1 MGTSKTLT
9 TEEKMLLNG
18 YRLQIIGA
26 EDAVLSLRKMS
37 EEIGRSRDW
46 LDKHLRELLKTEEE
60 RKKYEEFKI
69 ESKVRRPGDKYFD
82 KEERI
87 AIIDV
92 AKKYISGDISLNQS
106 AKMLEKLLGSEENIT
121 RKTVKNV
128 FKRAILDEYIGT
140 QEELLN
146 ELSNKKRET
155 IDRISFGKLQEKDKK
170 RVIFERFQKK
180 NSKNNR
186 YNYSD
191 SNIRKKYEKLKNYI
205 LSRNSLVKDD
215 RFKITEDDILNTI
228 YGHED
233 VLKNSLEEKIKKI
246 CRIFDNYQGIGPEYT
261 NLMLKRSIIPFRQP
275 ESKLKMQLKIA
286 EEYGVLPNIIQNPIA
301 FKVSPK
307 TMYALLEY
315 RKNEYRKKFYDE
327 EEIRLALEDST
338 IQDLFPQES
347 SLPGTLT
354 YDRLLEEYRL
364 ENSIFS
370 SSRIFKEY
378 IDDENIR

>member
-106 AKMLEKLLGSEENIT
+106 AKMLEKLLGSEEYIT

-128 FKRAILDEYIGT
+128 FKRAILDEDIGT
-140 QEELLN
+140 QEVLLN

-233 VLKNSLEEKIKKI
+233 VLKNSLDEKIKKI

>member
-170 RVIFERFQKK
+170 RVIFERFHKK

-261 NLMLKRSIIPFRQP
+261 NLMLKRSIIPFRQS

>member
-1 MGTSKTLT
+1 M
-9 TEEKMLLNG
+9 
-18 YRLQIIGA
+18 
-26 EDAVLSLRKMS
+26 
-37 EEIGRSRDW
+37 
-46 LDKHLRELLKTEEE
+46 
-60 RKKYEEFKI
+60 
-69 ESKVRRPGDKYFD
+69 
-82 KEERI
+82 
-87 AIIDV
+87 
-92 AKKYISGDISLNQS
+92 
-106 AKMLEKLLGSEENIT
+106 
-121 RKTVKNV
+121 
-128 FKRAILDEYIGT
+128 
-140 QEELLN
+140 
-146 ELSNKKRET
+146 T

-170 RVIFERFQKK
+170 RVIFERFHKK

-233 VLKNSLEEKIKKI
+233 VLKNSLDEKIKKI

>member
-1 MGTSKTLT
+1 
-9 TEEKMLLNG
+9 
-18 YRLQIIGA
+18 
-26 EDAVLSLRKMS
+26 
-37 EEIGRSRDW
+37 
-46 LDKHLRELLKTEEE
+46 
-60 RKKYEEFKI
+60 
-69 ESKVRRPGDKYFD
+69 
-82 KEERI
+82 
-87 AIIDV
+87 
-92 AKKYISGDISLNQS
+92 
-106 AKMLEKLLGSEENIT
+106 
-121 RKTVKNV
+121 
-128 FKRAILDEYIGT
+128 
-140 QEELLN
+140 
-146 ELSNKKRET
+146 
-155 IDRISFGKLQEKDKK
+155 
-170 RVIFERFQKK
+170 
-180 NSKNNR
+180 
-186 YNYSD
+186 
-191 SNIRKKYEKLKNYI
+191 
-205 LSRNSLVKDD
+205 
-215 RFKITEDDILNTI
+215 
-228 YGHED
+228 
-233 VLKNSLEEKIKKI
+233 
-246 CRIFDNYQGIGPEYT
+246 
-261 NLMLKRSIIPFRQP
+261 MLKRSIIPFRQS